1 VGAFRQSVSLVMCPE
16 GWDGDEGGGGVG
28 CVCFRSHAHVCL
40 CMCVCAC
47 VRASV
52 RALAFGRKCISMDV
66 DPKSCMWWFANL
78 KAWNIWHMKHEH
90 MCFCLRRTLTKL
102 WWALLH
108 TRFAWIP
115 YISVWSVTLL
125 VSYYQHCNL
134 PRWGMGWSSPGRSS
148 STCIFFCALCA
159 ISMPAV
165 LVQA

>member
-66 DPKSCMWWFANL
+66 DPKSCM
-78 KAWNIWHMKHEH
+78 
-90 MCFCLRRTLTKL
+90 
-102 WWALLH
+102 
-108 TRFAWIP
+108 
-115 YISVWSVTLL
+115 
-125 VSYYQHCNL
+125 
-134 PRWGMGWSSPGRSS
+134 
-148 STCIFFCALCA
+148 
-159 ISMPAV
+159 
-165 LVQA
+165 